1 MAFEGPDGSGKSTQA
16 RAFAAAWAEAGHSVH
31 LTREPG
37 GTDLG
42 ERLRSLVL
50 DPEHAPID
58 PRTEALL
65 FSAAR
70 AAHVHRCI
78 RPALASGTTVVT
90 DRFIDSSVAY
100 QGVGRGLG
108 PERIAELNRWAVDGT
123 LPDLT
128 VVLDLDAETAA
139 ARRTAR
145 QDTDGT
151 GPDRLEQETAHTHE
165 QLRGSFLEQAAAAPE
180 RYLVL
185 DATTPIEQ
193 RTAEIRARL
202 EQIAA
207 GRGHATRT
215 APATATQSSAG
226 TEPKATA
233 GTEPEA
239 AR

>member
-1 MAFEGPDGSGKSTQA
+1 MALEGPDGSGKSTQA
-16 RAFAAAWAEAGHSVH
+16 RALAAAWEAAGHPVH

-70 AAHVHRCI
+70 AAHVERSI
-78 RPALASGTTVVT
+78 RPAVEAGTTVVT

-108 PERIAELNRWAVDGT
+108 VDWIVQLNEWAVAGT

-128 VVLDLDAETAA
+128 VVLDIDAETAA
-139 ARRTAR
+139 ARRTSR
-145 QDTDGT
+145 QDAG
-151 GPDRLEQETAHTHE
+151 GAAPDRLEQETAHAHE
-165 QLRGSFLEQAAAAPE
+165 QLRAAFLAQAAAAPE

-185 DATTPIEQ
+185 DATIEVEE
-193 RTAEIRARL
+193 RTAQICARL
-202 EQIAA
+202 EELLELQ
-207 GRGHATRT
+207 
-215 APATATQSSAG
+215 
-226 TEPKATA
+226 
-233 GTEPEA
+233 EA

>member
-1 MAFEGPDGSGKSTQA
+1 MALEGPDGSGKTTQA
-16 RAFAAAWAEAGHSVH
+16 GALAAAWEAAGHPVH

-50 DPEHAPID
+50 DPEHAPIG

-70 AAHVHRCI
+70 AAHVERCI
-78 RPALASGTTVVT
+78 RPAIKAGTTVVT

-108 PERIAELNRWAVDGT
+108 VDWIVELNEWAVGGT

-128 VVLDLDAETAA
+128 VVLDIDAETAA
-139 ARRTAR
+139 ARRTWR
-145 QDTDGT
+145 QGAGGT
-151 GPDRLEQETAHTHE
+151 GPDRLEQETAHAHE
-165 QLRGSFLEQAAAAPE
+165 QLRAAFLERAAAAPE

-185 DATTPIEQ
+185 DATTEMDD
-193 RTAEIRARL
+193 RTAQICERL
-202 EQIAA
+202 EELLEEA
-207 GRGHATRT
+207 G
-215 APATATQSSAG
+215 
-226 TEPKATA
+226 
-233 GTEPEA
+233 
-239 AR
+239 

>member
-16 RAFAAAWAEAGHSVH
+16 RALAAAWEAAGHPVH

-70 AAHVHRCI
+70 AAHVERSI
-78 RPALASGTTVVT
+78 RPAVRAGTTVVT

-108 PERIAELNRWAVDGT
+108 VDWIVRLNEWAVAGM

-128 VVLDLDAETAA
+128 VVLDIDAETAA
-139 ARRTAR
+139 ARRTSR
-145 QDTDGT
+145 QDAGGA
-151 GPDRLEQETAHTHE
+151 GPDRLEQETAHAHG
-165 QLRGSFLEQAAAAPE
+165 QLRAAFLERAAVAPE

-185 DATTPIEQ
+185 DATTEAEEQ
-193 RTAEIRARL
+193 TAQICERL
-202 EQIAA
+202 E
-207 GRGHATRT
+207 
-215 APATATQSSAG
+215 
-226 TEPKATA
+226 ELL
-233 GTEPEA
+233 EEA
-239 AR
+239 R

>member
-1 MAFEGPDGSGKSTQA
+1 MALEGPDGSGKTTQA
-16 RAFAAAWAEAGHSVH
+16 RALAAAWQAAGHRVH

-65 FSAAR
+65 FAAAR
-70 AAHVHRCI
+70 AAHVERTV
-78 RPALASGTTVVT
+78 RPAVEAGTTVVT

-108 PERIAELNRWAVDGT
+108 VDRIVKLNEWAVAGM

-128 VVLDLDAETAA
+128 VVLDIDADTAA
-139 ARRTAR
+139 ARRRGREDAEGTA
-145 QDTDGT
+145 
-151 GPDRLEQETAHTHE
+151 PDRLEQETAHAHE
-165 QLRGSFLEQAAAAPE
+165 QLRTAFLQQAATAPE

-185 DATTPIEQ
+185 DAAADLQE
-193 RTAEIRARL
+193 RTGLICARL
-202 EQIAA
+202 QELA
-207 GRGHATRT
+207 
-215 APATATQSSAG
+215 
-226 TEPKATA
+226 
-233 GTEPEA
+233 EA
-239 AR
+239 RA